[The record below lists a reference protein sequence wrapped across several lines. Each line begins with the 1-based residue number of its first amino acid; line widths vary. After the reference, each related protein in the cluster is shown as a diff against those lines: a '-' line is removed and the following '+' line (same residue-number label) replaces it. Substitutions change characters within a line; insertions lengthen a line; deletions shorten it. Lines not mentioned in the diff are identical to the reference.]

1 MNIVLDEFY
10 YDALNE
16 VGNIGMGNATTA
28 LSQLIGK
35 SVNVSGSAFTL
46 LGLNDISKDP
56 EYKRIGAI
64 VKVVGDLNGGFLLML
79 NQKHSESLSEMLLEQ
94 SEHEDD
100 GYMRRSVVIEVANIL
115 AGTYYNAL
123 SKFLDISVIPS
134 IPIIS
139 EGDTDELLKKC
150 SKHFNG
156 KIEHVMGLTT
166 LFEIESEDQYQ
177 SLSGDMYMLMDS
189 ASMRTILD
197 RIDTMRT

>member
-1 MNIVLDEFY
+1 MNIVLDKFY

-28 LSQLIGK
+28 LSQLVGK

-46 LGLNDISKDP
+46 LGLNDISKDS
-56 EYKRIGAI
+56 EYKKLGAI

-79 NQKHSESLSEMLLEQ
+79 NQNHSESLSEMMLEQ
-94 SEHEDD
+94 RDHDD
-100 GYMRRSVVIEVANIL
+100 DEYMRRSVVVEVANIL

-123 SKFLDISVIPS
+123 SKFLDLSIIPS

-139 EGDTDELLKKC
+139 EGSPDELLKKC

-166 LFEIESEDQYQ
+166 LFEIESEDRYQ

-189 ASMRTILD
+189 ASMKTILD